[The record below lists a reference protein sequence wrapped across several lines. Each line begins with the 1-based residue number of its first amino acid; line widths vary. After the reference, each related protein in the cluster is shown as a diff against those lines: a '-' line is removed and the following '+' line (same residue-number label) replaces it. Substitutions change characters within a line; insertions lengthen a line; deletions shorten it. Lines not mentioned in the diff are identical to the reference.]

1 MDFHETRARI
11 VEARKKGEFTDFT
24 FICEGGDIQVHRIII
39 CSQSP
44 VFRAA
49 CAGQFKEAQSGTYN
63 LMSDHPDM
71 VQLMVDY
78 LYTGD
83 YSVDIDGTSEEDAG
97 YASTALSIHAV
108 MYSLGDKYDIEG
120 LRNVSTKKYCTELH
134 GTLST
139 DDFFSSIPFV
149 YGLTPENSRD
159 LRDPVLAFARNLL
172 GGEGPT
178 TLGFVREAMDE
189 LFIECPEFVKE
200 LLYSL
205 LQTPLMGYCP
215 CTGTLD
221 MVPVEARECRCR
233 KCGKNGASL
242 RRP

>member
-1 MDFHETRARI
+1 MDFHKTRARI

-24 FICEGGDIQVHRIII
+24 FICEGGDIHVHKIIV

-49 CAGQFKEAQSGTYN
+49 CAGQFKEALSGTYD
-63 LMSDHPDM
+63 LMSDQPEM

-83 YSVDIDGTSEEDAG
+83 YSVDMNGASEEDTG
-97 YASTALSIHAV
+97 YNSAALSTHAV

-120 LRNVSTKKYCTELH
+120 LRNLSTQKYCSELH
-134 GTLST
+134 GSLST
-139 DDFFSSIPFV
+139 NDFFSSIPYV
-149 YGLTPENSRD
+149 YTLTPESSRD
-159 LRDPVLAFARNLL
+159 LRDPVLSFARNLL
-172 GGEGPT
+172 GGEGPI
-178 TLGFVREAMDE
+178 TLGFVQEAMDE
-189 LFIECPEFVKE
+189 LFVECPEFVKE

-205 LQTPLMGYCP
+205 LQSPLMGYCP
-215 CTGTLD
+215 CTGTRD
-221 MVPVEARECRCR
+221 MVSIEARECRCR
-233 KCGKNGASL
+233 KCGKSGASL